1 MTNTV
6 KEAIEQRISANMF
19 DPSKSLTTA
28 QIEELIRLAT
38 CAPTAFNFQNWRFIA
53 VQSKEA
59 KERLKAVAY
68 GQQKIV
74 DAAVTFIVCGKLEA
88 HKGLAHAL
96 KPSIASGL
104 LEQSMADA
112 WVHMAHDG
120 HKNNPIRQRD
130 EAIRSASMGAMTLML
145 AAQGMGLV
153 SGPMIGFDPA
163 GVSKEFQLTANDIP
177 AMLVAVGIAAPGN
190 WPQKP
195 RLPVRE
201 VLTIV

>member
-1 MTNTV
+1 MTNTIHQ
-6 KEAIEQRISANMF
+6 AIEQRISANMF
-19 DPSKSLTTA
+19 DPTKSLTTE
-28 QIEELIRLAT
+28 QIEELVRLAT

-53 VQSKEA
+53 VQTKEA
-59 KERLKAVAY
+59 KERLQAVAY

-74 DAAVTFIVCGKLEA
+74 DASVTFIVCGKLEA

-96 KPSIASGL
+96 KPSVASGL

-112 WVHMAHDG
+112 WVQMAHDG
-120 HKNNPIRQRD
+120 HEGNPERQRD
-130 EAIRSASMGAMTLML
+130 EAVRSASMGAMTLML

-163 GVSKEFQLTANDIP
+163 GVAKAFNLSSNDIP
-177 AMLVAVGIAAPGN
+177 AMLVAVGYAAPGN

-195 RLPVRE
+195 RLPVKE
-201 VLTIV
+201 VLSIV

>member
-19 DPSKSLTTA
+19 DPGKSLTTA

-120 HKNNPIRQRD
+120 HENNPIRQRD

-153 SGPMIGFDPA
+153 SGPMIGFDPV
-163 GVSKEFQLTANDIP
+163 GVAKEFQLTANDIP

>member
-1 MTNTV
+1 MTITV

-19 DPSKSLTTA
+19 DPTKTLTTA
-28 QIEELIRLAT
+28 QIEELVTLAT
-38 CAPTAFNFQNWRFIA
+38 RAPTAFNYQNWKFIA
-53 VQSKEA
+53 VQSVAE

-96 KPSIASGL
+96 KPSVDSGL
-104 LEQSMADA
+104 LEQSMADS
-112 WVHMAHDG
+112 WVKMAHDG
-120 HKNNPIRQRD
+120 LGSNPARQRD

-163 GVSKEFQLTANDIP
+163 GVAKEFNLSANDIP
-177 AMLVAVGIAAPGN
+177 AMLIAVGYSAPGN

-195 RLPVRE
+195 RLPLKD

>member
-53 VQSKEA
+53 VQSIEA

-120 HKNNPIRQRD
+120 HENNPIRQRD

-153 SGPMIGFDPA
+153 SGPMIGFDPV
-163 GVSKEFQLTANDIP
+163 GVAKEFQLTANDIP
-177 AMLVAVGIAAPGN
+177 AMLIAVGIAAPGN

>member
-1 MTNTV
+1 MTNTI

-19 DPSKSLTTA
+19 DPTKTLTAA
-28 QIEELIRLAT
+28 QIEELVTLAT
-38 CAPTAFNFQNWRFIA
+38 RAPTAFNYQNWKFIA
-53 VQSKEA
+53 VQSPAA

-96 KPSIASGL
+96 KPSVASGL
-104 LEQSMADA
+104 LEQAMADA
-112 WVHMAHDG
+112 WVKMAHDG
-120 HKNNPIRQRD
+120 LEGNPVRQRD
-130 EAIRSASMGAMTLML
+130 EAVRSASLGAMTLML

-163 GVSKEFQLTANDIP
+163 GVAKEFNLSATDIP
-177 AMLVAVGIAAPGN
+177 AMLIAVGYSAPGN

-195 RLPVRE
+195 RLPVKD

>member
-1 MTNTV
+1 MTITIQQ
-6 KEAIEQRISANMF
+6 AIEQRISANMF
-19 DPSKSLTTA
+19 DPTKTLTAA
-28 QIEELIRLAT
+28 QIEELVGLAT
-38 CAPTAFNFQNWRFIA
+38 RAPTAFNFQNWHFIA
-53 VQSKEA
+53 VQSIAA

-74 DAAVTFIVCGKLEA
+74 DASVTFIVCGKLEA
-88 HKGLAHAL
+88 HKGLANAL
-96 KPSIASGL
+96 KPSVASGL

-112 WVHMAHDG
+112 WVQMAHDG
-120 HKNNPIRQRD
+120 HEGNPIRQRD

-163 GVSKEFQLTANDIP
+163 GVAREFNLSDKEIP
-177 AMLVAVGIAAPGN
+177 AMLVAVGFAAAGN

-195 RLPVRE
+195 RLPVND

>member
-1 MTNTV
+1 MTIQH
-6 KEAIEQRISANMF
+6 AIEQRISANMF
-19 DPSKSLTTA
+19 DPTRNLTTA
-28 QIEELIRLAT
+28 QIEDLVALAT
-38 CAPTAFNFQNWRFIA
+38 RAPTAFNFQNWRFIA
-53 VQSKEA
+53 VQSIPA

-74 DAAVTFIVCGKLEA
+74 DASVTFIVCGKLEA

-96 KPSIASGL
+96 KPSVASGL

-112 WVHMAHDG
+112 WVQMAHDG
-120 HKNNPIRQRD
+120 HEGNPTRQRD

-163 GVSKEFQLTANDIP
+163 GVAREFNLSAQEIP
-177 AMLVAVGIAAPGN
+177 AMLVAVGFAAAGN

-195 RLPVRE
+195 RLPVNE

>member
-1 MTNTV
+1 MSNTI
-6 KEAIEQRISANMF
+6 KEVIEQRISANMF
-19 DPSKSLTTA
+19 DPSKTLTTE
-28 QIEELIRLAT
+28 QIKKLVRLAT
-38 CAPTAFNFQNWRFIA
+38 CAPTAFNFQNWSFIA

-59 KERLKAVAY
+59 KVRLQAVAY

-96 KPSIASGL
+96 KASVASGL
-104 LEQSMADA
+104 LEQAMADA
-112 WVHMAHDG
+112 WVKMAHDG
-120 HKNNPIRQRD
+120 HEGNPVRQRD
-130 EAIRSASMGAMTLML
+130 EAIRSASLGAMTLML

-163 GVSKEFQLTANDIP
+163 GVTKAFNLKANEIP
-177 AMLVAVGIAAPGN
+177 AILVAVGVAAPGN

-195 RLPVRE
+195 RLPVEE
-201 VLTIV
+201 VLSIV

>member
-1 MTNTV
+1 MTITI

-19 DPSKSLTTA
+19 DPTKTLTTA
-28 QIEELIRLAT
+28 QIEELVTLAT
-38 CAPTAFNFQNWRFIA
+38 RAPTAFNYQNWKFIA
-53 VQSKEA
+53 VQSLAE

-96 KPSIASGL
+96 KPSVASGL
-104 LEQSMADA
+104 LEQSMADS
-112 WVHMAHDG
+112 WVKMAYDG
-120 HKNNPIRQRD
+120 LGASPARQRD

-163 GVSKEFQLTANDIP
+163 GVATEFNLTENDIP
-177 AMLVAVGIAAPGN
+177 AMLIAVGYSAPGN

-195 RLPVRE
+195 RLPLKDI
-201 VLTIV
+201 LTIV

>member
-1 MTNTV
+1 MTIQQ
-6 KEAIEQRISANMF
+6 AIEQRISANMF
-19 DPSKSLTTA
+19 DPTKTLTAA
-28 QIEELIRLAT
+28 QIEELVGLAT
-38 CAPTAFNFQNWRFIA
+38 RAPTAFNFQNWHFIA
-53 VQSKEA
+53 VQSIAA

-74 DAAVTFIVCGKLEA
+74 DASVTFIVCGKLEA
-88 HKGLAHAL
+88 HKGLAQAL
-96 KPSIASGL
+96 KPSVASGL

-112 WVHMAHDG
+112 WVQMAHDG
-120 HKNNPIRQRD
+120 HEGNPIRQRD
-130 EAIRSASMGAMTLML
+130 EAIRSASLGAMTLML

-163 GVSKEFQLTANDIP
+163 GVAREFNLSDKEIP
-177 AMLVAVGIAAPGN
+177 AMLVAVGFPAAGN

-195 RLPVRE
+195 RLPVKD

>member
-1 MTNTV
+1 MTITIQQ
-6 KEAIEQRISANMF
+6 AIEQRISANMF
-19 DPSKSLTTA
+19 DPTKTLTAA
-28 QIEELIRLAT
+28 QIEELVGLAT
-38 CAPTAFNFQNWRFIA
+38 RAPTAFNFQNWHFIA
-53 VQSKEA
+53 VQSIAA

-74 DAAVTFIVCGKLEA
+74 DASVTFIVCGKLEA
-88 HKGLAHAL
+88 HKGLANAL
-96 KPSIASGL
+96 KPSVASGL

-112 WVHMAHDG
+112 WVQMAHDG
-120 HKNNPIRQRD
+120 HEGNPIRQRD

-163 GVSKEFQLTANDIP
+163 GVAREFNLSDKEIP
-177 AMLVAVGIAAPGN
+177 AMLVAVGFAAAGN

-195 RLPVRE
+195 RLPVKD

>member
-6 KEAIEQRISANMF
+6 KEVIEQRISANMF
-19 DPSKSLTTA
+19 DPTKSLTKA
-28 QIEELIRLAT
+28 QIEELVRLAT
-38 CAPTAFNFQNWRFIA
+38 CAPTAFNFQNWKFIA

-59 KERLKAVAY
+59 KERLKSIAY
-68 GQQKIV
+68 GQQKIA

-96 KPSIASGL
+96 KPSVASGL

-112 WVHMAHDG
+112 WVQMAHDG
-120 HKNNPIRQRD
+120 HEGNPVRQRD
-130 EAIRSASMGAMTLML
+130 EAIRSASLGAMTLML
-145 AAQGMGLV
+145 AAQGMGLA
-153 SGPMIGFDPA
+153 SGPMIGFDAA
-163 GVSKEFQLTANDIP
+163 GVTKEFNLAANDIP
-177 AMLVAVGIAAPGN
+177 AMLVAVGVSAPGN

-195 RLPVRE
+195 RLPVHD

>member
-19 DPSKSLTTA
+19 DPSKNLTTA

-38 CAPTAFNFQNWRFIA
+38 CAPTAFNFQNWTFIA
-53 VQSKEA
+53 VQSTEA

-112 WVHMAHDG
+112 WVQMAHDG
-120 HKNNPIRQRD
+120 HEGNPVRQRD

-163 GVSKEFQLTANDIP
+163 GVSKEFKLTANDIP
-177 AMLVAVGIAAPGN
+177 AMLVAVGVAAPGN

>member
-19 DPSKSLTTA
+19 DPTKSLTTA

-120 HKNNPIRQRD
+120 HENNPIRQRD

-153 SGPMIGFDPA
+153 SGPMIGFDPV
-163 GVSKEFQLTANDIP
+163 GVAKEFQLTANDIP

>member
-19 DPSKSLTTA
+19 DPTKSLTTS

-38 CAPTAFNFQNWRFIA
+38 CAPTAFNFQNWTFIA

-104 LEQSMADA
+104 LEQSMADT
-112 WVHMAHDG
+112 WVQMAHDG
-120 HKNNPIRQRD
+120 HENNPIRQRD

-163 GVSKEFQLTANDIP
+163 GVAKEFKLTVNDIP
-177 AMLVAVGIAAPGN
+177 AMLVAVGVAAPGN

>member
-96 KPSIASGL
+96 KPSIAS
-104 LEQSMADA
+104 
-112 WVHMAHDG
+112 DG
-120 HKNNPIRQRD
+120 EP
-130 EAIRSASMGAMTLML
+130 SA
-145 AAQGMGLV
+145 
-153 SGPMIGFDPA
+153 P
-163 GVSKEFQLTANDIP
+163 
-177 AMLVAVGIAAPGN
+177 
-190 WPQKP
+190 
-195 RLPVRE
+195 
-201 VLTIV
+201 

>member
-1 MTNTV
+1 MTNTIHQ
-6 KEAIEQRISANMF
+6 AIEQRISANMF
-19 DPSKSLTTA
+19 DPTKSLTTE
-28 QIEELIRLAT
+28 QIEELVRLAT

-53 VQSKEA
+53 VQTKEA
-59 KERLKAVAY
+59 KERLQAVAY

-74 DAAVTFIVCGKLEA
+74 DASVTFIVCGELEA

-96 KPSIASGL
+96 KPSVASGL

-112 WVHMAHDG
+112 WVQMAHDG
-120 HKNNPIRQRD
+120 HEGNPERQRD
-130 EAIRSASMGAMTLML
+130 EAVRSASMGAMTLML

-163 GVSKEFQLTANDIP
+163 GVAKAFNLSSNDIP
-177 AMLVAVGIAAPGN
+177 AMLVAVGYAAPGN

-195 RLPVRE
+195 RLPVKE
-201 VLTIV
+201 VLSIV

>member
-120 HKNNPIRQRD
+120 HENNPIRQRD
-130 EAIRSASMGAMTLML
+130 EAIRSASMGAMNLML

-163 GVSKEFQLTANDIP
+163 GVAKEFQLTANDIP
-177 AMLVAVGIAAPGN
+177 AMLVAVGVAAPGN

>member
-38 CAPTAFNFQNWRFIA
+38 CAPTAFNFQNWTFIA
-53 VQSKEA
+53 VQSKQA

-120 HKNNPIRQRD
+120 HENNPIRQRD
-130 EAIRSASMGAMTLML
+130 EAIRSASMGAMNLML

-163 GVSKEFQLTANDIP
+163 GVSKEFKLTANDIP